1 MKNHI
6 HRVLIL
12 NIGLILSL
20 SLFAKPISGTIR
32 DANGEAIVGASVL
45 VQNTAIGT
53 VTDLDGLYQLDVDAG
68 KKIVISYVGYK
79 TQTISVTDGRA
90 VYNVTLEEDSEL
102 LEDVVVVGYGTQKR
116 SDVTGAISSVSAKDI
131 ESFSTKSLAESLQ
144 GLAAGVSVTKGS
156 GAPGEGAEI
165 LIRGAGNLSGMSP
178 LYVVDGV
185 AQDAG
190 FSFNMRDVE
199 SIEVLKDAGSAA
211 IKRM

>member
-1 MKNHI
+1 MRNHLQ
-6 HRVLIL
+6 RALVLS
-12 NIGLILSL
+12 IGLILSIT
-20 SLFAKPISGTIR
+20 LFAKSISGTVR
-32 DANGEAIVGASVL
+32 DANGETIVGASVL
-45 VQNTAIGT
+45 VQNTTTGT
-53 VTDLDGLYQLDVDAG
+53 VTDLDGQYQLDVEAG

-79 TQTISVTDGRA
+79 TQTISVTDSRA
-90 VYNVTLEEDSEL
+90 VYNVTLEEDSEV

-185 AQDAG
+185 AQEAG
-190 FSFNMRDVE
+190 FTFNMRMPVRQL
-199 SIEVLKDAGSAA
+199 SMVAVLPAV
-211 IKRM
+211 